1 MEGMTLYNILEKVD
15 LLNFSFEDDV
25 IDDSL
30 NKTEPPS
37 KDNGK
42 INVGFSDKRSSAYLG
57 ISRTK
62 HYRIRIYLEL
72 FTCQGPTYG
81 TWEAAPS
88 PWRI

>member
-30 NKTEPPS
+30 NKIEPPS

-57 ISRTK
+57 K
-62 HYRIRIYLEL
+62 Y
-72 FTCQGPTYG
+72 
-81 TWEAAPS
+81 
-88 PWRI
+88 

>member
-57 ISRTK
+57 KYYPEHKQNHLSRIE
-62 HYRIRIYLEL
+62 RIE
-72 FTCQGPTYG
+72 
-81 TWEAAPS
+81 
-88 PWRI
+88 

>member
-57 ISRTK
+57 KYHPEQNTIESE
-62 HYRIRIYLEL
+62 YI
-72 FTCQGPTYG
+72 
-81 TWEAAPS
+81 
-88 PWRI
+88 

>member
-57 ISRTK
+57 KYHQEQNTIEICCK
-62 HYRIRIYLEL
+62 
-72 FTCQGPTYG
+72 TY
-81 TWEAAPS
+81 S
-88 PWRI
+88 